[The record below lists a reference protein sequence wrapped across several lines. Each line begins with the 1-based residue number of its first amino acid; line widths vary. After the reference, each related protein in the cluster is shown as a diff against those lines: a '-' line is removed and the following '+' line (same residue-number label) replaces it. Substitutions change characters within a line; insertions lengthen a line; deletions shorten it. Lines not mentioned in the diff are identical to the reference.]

1 MKNMKDII
9 LSEFIRAGYEKVEVD
24 HVLFLKHKTNHDF
37 WVCTEAFELEYQHE
51 LFEKAIGLWKQYRES
66 EKNISVLILKKVE
79 HLSEEEIEWSI
90 GVENDPLFFKKYVIL
105 FQKSQCQMLN
115 EIVTS
120 DRPLVSVLM
129 QNAVF
134 QHLKGEKE
142 NDGPYSLLYS
152 IAHKLPF
159 ITLEVQRSEYKMD
172 ECFFE
177 KPEQQE
183 LSDWL
188 EQLPEGEEELKKM
201 VVLSIRK

>member
-24 HVLFLKHKTNHDF
+24 HVLFLKHKTNYDF
-37 WVCTEAFELEYQHE
+37 WVCTESFELEYQHE

-105 FQKSQCQMLN
+105 FQETQCQMLK
-115 EIVTS
+115 EIITS
-120 DRPLVSVLM
+120 DQPLVSVLM

-134 QHLKGEKE
+134 KHLKGEKE

-159 ITLEVQRSEYKMD
+159 ITLGVQRSEYKMD
-172 ECFFE
+172 GYFFDTL
-177 KPEQQE
+177 EQQK

-201 VVLSIRK
+201 VVLSISK